1 MKKLNLILTIAIS
14 VVAAIGLFFVIYFI
28 TSGTKA
34 DSEGTVVI
42 ELIDIDESII
52 KTKEIEFYVEDTL
65 SKVISDNFEN
75 VVFDKGMLMNIENYV
90 TPTDDWSTF
99 ISVYV
104 NGEMSMVGIN
114 DIKLEDG
121 LKVSLI
127 ITENTYNYE

>member
-14 VVAAIGLFFVIYFI
+14 VVAAIGLFFVVYFI

-34 DSEGTVVI
+34 DSEGKVVI

-75 VVFDKGMLMNIENYV
+75 VVFDKGMLMSIENYV
-90 TPTDDWSTF
+90 TPTDWSTF

-127 ITENTYNYE
+127 ITEFIYDYE

>member
-14 VVAAIGLFFVIYFI
+14 VVAAIGLFFVVYFI

-34 DSEGTVVI
+34 DSEGKVVI

-75 VVFDKGMLMNIENYV
+75 VVFDKGMLMSIENYV
-90 TPTDDWSTF
+90 TPTDWSTF

-104 NGEMSMVGIN
+104 NGKMSMVGIN

-127 ITENTYNYE
+127 ITEFIYDYE

>member
-1 MKKLNLILTIAIS
+1 MKKLNLILTITIS
-14 VVAAIGLFFVIYFI
+14 VVAAIGLFFVVYFI

-34 DSEGTVVI
+34 DSEGKVVI

-75 VVFDKGMLMNIENYV
+75 VVFDKGMLMSIENYV
-90 TPTDDWSTF
+90 TPTDWSTF

-127 ITENTYNYE
+127 ITEFIYDYE